1 MNNAGDYLEFVI
13 QSHAR
18 GHITNPFQ
26 PTVITIIVA
35 LLFFSTREL
44 IEVNFIT
51 AASGWEIV

>member
-18 GHITNPFQ
+18 GHITNPLQ

-51 AASGWEIV
+51 AASG